1 MSGYEQGIVEVTG
14 CSPEDAVVIEY
25 IMREEI
31 FHSTLD
37 WQTAAQF
44 NRAARRAG
52 RMLAA
57 DREVYEEIFRL
68 GREAFERL
76 QAENQAKAKGELQ

>member
-1 MSGYEQGIVEVTG
+1 MSGYEQDIVKVTG
-14 CSPEDAVVIEY
+14 CSPEDAVMIEY

-44 NRAARRAG
+44 NRAARRAAK
-52 RMLAA
+52 MLAA
-57 DREVYEEIFRL
+57 DREVYEELFRL
-68 GREAFERL
+68 GREAFRRL
-76 QAENQAKAKGELQ
+76 QAENQAKAKGKLQ

>member
-1 MSGYEQGIVEVTG
+1 MSGYEQDIAKVTG
-14 CSPEDAVVIEY
+14 CNPEDAVMIEY

-44 NRAARRAG
+44 NRAARRAAS
-52 RMLAA
+52 MLAA
-57 DREVYEEIFRL
+57 DREVYEEIFRS
-68 GREAFERL
+68 GREAFRRL
-76 QAENQAKAKGELQ
+76 HAENQANARGELQ